1 MSAGIRAKRFPAMGY
16 AIVLVAIV
24 FLAAL
29 PLISVFATY
38 LIADA
43 NACTVNEAN
52 VHPCVVMGTD
62 IGGLLYFMGVMGW
75 FMLATIPFGAMAV
88 LVWLVVLI
96 IHYLAYRAA
105 NTKPGPDQ

>member
-1 MSAGIRAKRFPAMGY
+1 MSAGVRAKRFPAMGY
-16 AIVLVAIV
+16 LIVLVVIV
-24 FLAAL
+24 FLATL

-62 IGGLLYFMGVMGW
+62 IGGLLYFLGMMGW
-75 FMLATIPFGAMAV
+75 FMLATIPLGAMAV
-88 LVWLVVLI
+88 LAWLVVLV

-105 NTKPGPDQ
+105 NTNPGPDQ